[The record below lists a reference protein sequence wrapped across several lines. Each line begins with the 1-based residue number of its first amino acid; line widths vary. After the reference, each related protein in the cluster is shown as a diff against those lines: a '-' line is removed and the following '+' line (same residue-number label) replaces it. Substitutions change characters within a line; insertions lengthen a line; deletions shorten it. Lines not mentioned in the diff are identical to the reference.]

1 MGKPAPTTDAAHEG
15 ADRERI
21 HAHLLELIRS
31 VDGIDTAV
39 VASVDGFVQAQ
50 VVRQAGAGERL
61 AAMTS
66 SMLALAGAIGRE
78 LALGELQVLMVEASE
93 GKVLMLSIPV
103 PGRALLLMAACTRR
117 SVIGNALWS
126 ARKCGQQILSEFGGA

>member
-93 GKVLMLSIPV
+93 GKVEAASAGEGKGATVSI
-103 PGRALLLMAACTRR
+103 LLPIRTQPASDEQADD
-117 SVIGNALWS
+117 
-126 ARKCGQQILSEFGGA
+126 